1 MKEYP
6 SITNEIRYD
15 IPIVMFLKLDGSNFR
30 SSWTPKRGFS
40 KFGSRHQLIDE
51 SNLIGK
57 KAIPILKSKYEEW
70 LSIVFRDQKWKEE
83 VLCFF
88 EFHGPNSH
96 FGQHL
101 ETEDQTLTLIDVN
114 PLRKGI
120 LHPKEF
126 IKLFGGLD
134 IPKIL
139 YEGYLTPEIVKQV
152 KDSSLPGMDLE
163 GVVCKG
169 SPDKR
174 NPHPAMFKIKS
185 QAWLNKLK
193 LYCQDD
199 STLFEKL
206 Q

>member
-134 IPKIL
+134 I
-139 YEGYLTPEIVKQV
+139 
-152 KDSSLPGMDLE
+152 
-163 GVVCKG
+163 
-169 SPDKR
+169 
-174 NPHPAMFKIKS
+174 
-185 QAWLNKLK
+185 
-193 LYCQDD
+193 
-199 STLFEKL
+199 
-206 Q
+206 